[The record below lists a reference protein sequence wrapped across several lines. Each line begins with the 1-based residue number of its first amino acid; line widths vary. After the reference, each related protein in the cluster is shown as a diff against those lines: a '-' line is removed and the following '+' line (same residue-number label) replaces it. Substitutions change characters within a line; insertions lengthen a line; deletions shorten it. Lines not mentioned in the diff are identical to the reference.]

1 MTDGISR
8 EGVYKRSRTSITAAA
23 RRPIKLMKR
32 IFRSARRNPT
42 IRLPP
47 IRFNT
52 ILNGSATHIK
62 TNKNSKG
69 ACSQEAASKRFNIA
83 GPPTSE
89 TSIRVAPRLKKPI
102 RPPVNNEKPVSRRFL
117 VEPRIGGVHR
127 TFAIIKGYTKESTT
141 GTQLFA
147 KTSNMTATPPNALA
161 PRTGAI
167 ARAFSKKV
175 ISSRNVKDEAV
186 NSAPASEP
194 MMKASAVAPNARSMN
209 FITTPSAGARF
220 IFGGG
225 FSRIGV

>member
-1 MTDGISR
+1 MTNGISR
-8 EGVYKRSRTSITAAA
+8 DAVYKRSRTSITAEA

-32 IFRSARRNPT
+32 IFKSARRNPT
-42 IRLPP
+42 IRWAP

-69 ACSQEAASKRFNIA
+69 ACTQEAASKRFNIA
-83 GPPTSE
+83 GPLTSE
-89 TSIRVAPRLKKPI
+89 TSMRVAPRLKKPI

-117 VEPRIGGVHR
+117 VEPRMGGVHR
-127 TFAIIKGYTKESTT
+127 TFAIIRGYRKESTT

-147 KTSNMTATPPNALA
+147 KTNNMTATPPNALA

-167 ARAFSKKV
+167 ARAFSRKT
-175 ISSRNVKDEAV
+175 IPSRNVEDDAI

-194 MMKASAVAPNARSMN
+194 MMKATAVAPNARSMN
-209 FITTPSAGARF
+209 FIATTSNGVGF
-220 IFGGG
+220 IFRGG
-225 FSRIGV
+225 FGRVGV